1 MQSDHSG
8 ARRALVTG
16 LGAAAL
22 GAVALPAEPAEA
34 TTPVPAAADTA
45 TDAAKGAALPVP
57 PFAVRALNRLGF
69 GPARRKLK
77 PAAIP
82 KPGTLFAGDF
92 ESMGEL
98 GEDDVGYFTGLGGDD
113 LSRLT
118 AYVDQQ
124 LSPTTI
130 PDTDLDARL
139 AAFPA
144 SFAVSRQSL
153 ATAFSQRACRGFDEY
168 ARPFREIEKLT
179 ITRAI
184 YSRRQ
189 LFELTVDFWHNHF
202 NVYAPL
208 SAHTYASWHSW
219 DRDIIRK
226 YAFGNFFEF
235 LFATAK
241 HVTMLRYLDNYRSSA
256 AFNENY
262 AREVIELHTL
272 GAEHY
277 AGILPQGSASVP
289 VVDGNPYAGLNDADL
304 DNEDMSNGM
313 AMSATTR
320 VVAAKYVDADV
331 YETARALTGWRYT
344 NTNNDPAT
352 CGDASFY
359 TSDGNHAGGLKNVLG
374 KGSSTHSADL
384 SPEEDGRLALK
395 ILAYHPATARHIARK
410 LCERLISDNP
420 PEAVIA
426 AAAATFMAHRK
437 SADQIKRTIR
447 TIVLSAEFR
456 DPALWGS
463 KVKRPLEVVIGAMR
477 AGGCDHTFREDD
489 ATNTSNDFINTF
501 SNAGQ
506 RLFHWRSPDGYPD
519 RRGHWSGSNTL
530 VQQWRTIDWL
540 TDRDA
545 MDDGKRVMRI
555 VDLTLANIQ
564 GNPTARQVVE
574 FWCNWLLG
582 YTPAGGWTGPV
593 GTPWASAPTAVGM
606 QAMRFFIQSGFP
618 QRDRNLWSEDSDPIP
633 REKFRVNAD
642 YEDWNR
648 RTRGLV
654 ALILWSPNFAQR

>member
-1 MQSDHSG
+1 MVSDHAG
-8 ARRALVTG
+8 ARRAIVSG

-22 GAVALPAEPAEA
+22 TAALPARPASNPLSDA
-34 TTPVPAAADTA
+34 IAS
-45 TDAAKGAALPVP
+45 AAKGVQPEVP
-57 PFAVRALNRLGF
+57 PFAIRALNRLGF
-69 GPARRKLK
+69 GPARRKRK
-77 PAAIP
+77 PAAAP
-82 KPGTLFAGDF
+82 LGPNDVFRADF

-98 GEDDVGYFTGLGGDD
+98 GEDDVGYFMGLGGSDEAR
-113 LSRLT
+113 LS
-118 AYVDQQ
+118 AYLEEQ
-124 LSPTTI
+124 LAAHTI
-130 PDTDLDARL
+130 PDTDLNARL
-139 AAFPA
+139 AAHPA
-144 SFAVSRQSL
+144 SFAVSQQSL
-153 ATAFSQRACRGFDEY
+153 ATAFSQRACRDFDMY
-168 ARPFREIEKLT
+168 VRPFREIEKLT
-179 ITRAI
+179 ITRAV

-208 SAHTYASWHSW
+208 SSHTYVSWASW
-219 DRDIIRK
+219 DRDVIRRHT
-226 YAFGNFFEF
+226 FGNFFDF

-277 AGILPQGSASVP
+277 AGILAQGSPNVP
-289 VVDGNPYAGLNDADL
+289 VVAGNPYTGLNDADL
-304 DNEDMSNGM
+304 DDPEMSNGV
-313 AMSATTR
+313 AMSDPTR

-331 YETARALTGWRYT
+331 YEAARALTGWRYDT
-344 NTNNDPAT
+344 VNNNAST
-352 CGDASFY
+352 CGTAAFY

-395 ILAYHPATARHIARK
+395 ILAYHPATAAHIARK
-410 LCERLISDNP
+410 LCERFISDNP
-420 PEAVIA
+420 PQSVID
-426 AAAATFMAHRK
+426 AAAATFFANRK
-437 SADQIKRTIR
+437 STNQISRTIR
-447 TIVLSAEFR
+447 TIVMSPEFR
-456 DPALWGS
+456 DPALWGG
-463 KVKRPLEVVIGAMR
+463 KIKRPLEQAISAMR
-477 AGGCDHTFREDD
+477 AGGCNHTFREDD
-489 ATNTSNDFINTF
+489 PTNTSNDFINTF
-501 SNAGQ
+501 ANAGQ

-519 RRGHWSGSNTL
+519 RRGHWEGSNTM
-530 VQQWRTIDWL
+530 VQGWRTIDWL

-545 MDDGKRVMRI
+545 MDDSKRVMRI
-555 VDLTLANIQ
+555 VDLTLENIQ

-574 FWCNWLLG
+574 FWCDWLLG
-582 YTPAGGWTGPV
+582 YTPPGGWTGPV
-593 GTPWASAPTAVGM
+593 GTPWANAPTAVGK

-618 QRDRNLWSEDSDPIP
+618 QRDRNLWTEDSDPIP